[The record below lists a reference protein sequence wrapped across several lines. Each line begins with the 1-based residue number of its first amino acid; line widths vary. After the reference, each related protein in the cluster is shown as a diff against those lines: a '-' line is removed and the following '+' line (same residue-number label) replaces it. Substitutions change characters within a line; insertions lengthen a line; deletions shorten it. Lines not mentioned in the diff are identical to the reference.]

1 MAANV
6 AANINPADV
15 VRDVLSIVG
24 MNNNGN
30 VNTRQTTRFMLA
42 NQLDDIDDFM
52 SLHASQVKEMVKQYQ
67 RVAGATPMGIR
78 VQNNL
83 QGLIWYARDKAR
95 RSLTI
100 DVANLNEDLL
110 NESREDYVM
119 YLQDNEEGQ
128 KITELEKF
136 SEKVDFADWDE
147 GVFETLGRKIG
158 AQEAP
163 MNYLIRETQ
172 SAGFIPR
179 NSKEELRY
187 ALPLQG
193 RKYDKD
199 NSLLFSMLTVATLNT
214 PAQTYVD
221 AYKTT
226 LDGRAAMIALR
237 DHYDG
242 DASNNK
248 KLVKYQNTIAHLEY
262 HSERTATWEFVSNS
276 LVKAYQWMELR
287 KGQTYTQD
295 IKVMKLAS
303 MIKVGSNNALQ
314 VSVEFMKIT
323 YRNDFDQALTY
334 ITSRI
339 NELNANSR
347 SSVATRQ
354 ISSAQR

>member
-1 MAANV
+1 MAANVAANV

-42 NQLDDIDDFM
+42 NQLNDIDDFM

-83 QGLIWYARDKAR
+83 QGLIWYARDRAR
-95 RSLTI
+95 RGLTI
-100 DVANLNEDLL
+100 DVANLDEDLL
-110 NESREDYVM
+110 NESREDHVM
-119 YLQDNEEGQ
+119 YLKDNEEGQ

-136 SEKVDFADWDE
+136 NEKVDFADWDE

-163 MNYLIRETQ
+163 MNYLIREIQ
-172 SAGFIPR
+172 PAGFVPR

-248 KLVKYQNTIAHLEY
+248 KLPL
-262 HSERTATWEFVSNS
+262 
-276 LVKAYQWMELR
+276 
-287 KGQTYTQD
+287 
-295 IKVMKLAS
+295 
-303 MIKVGSNNALQ
+303 
-314 VSVEFMKIT
+314 
-323 YRNDFDQALTY
+323 
-334 ITSRI
+334 
-339 NELNANSR
+339 
-347 SSVATRQ
+347 
-354 ISSAQR
+354 

>member
-1 MAANV
+1 MAANVAANV

-42 NQLDDIDDFM
+42 NQLNDIDDFM

-83 QGLIWYARDKAR
+83 QGLIWYARDRAR
-95 RSLTI
+95 RGLTI

-119 YLQDNEEGQ
+119 YLKDNEEGQ

-172 SAGFIPR
+172 PAGFVPR
-179 NSKEELRY
+179 NPKEEL
-187 ALPLQG
+187 
-193 RKYDKD
+193 
-199 NSLLFSMLTVATLNT
+199 
-214 PAQTYVD
+214 
-221 AYKTT
+221 
-226 LDGRAAMIALR
+226 
-237 DHYDG
+237 
-242 DASNNK
+242 
-248 KLVKYQNTIAHLEY
+248 
-262 HSERTATWEFVSNS
+262 
-276 LVKAYQWMELR
+276 
-287 KGQTYTQD
+287 
-295 IKVMKLAS
+295 
-303 MIKVGSNNALQ
+303 
-314 VSVEFMKIT
+314 
-323 YRNDFDQALTY
+323 
-334 ITSRI
+334 
-339 NELNANSR
+339 
-347 SSVATRQ
+347 
-354 ISSAQR
+354 